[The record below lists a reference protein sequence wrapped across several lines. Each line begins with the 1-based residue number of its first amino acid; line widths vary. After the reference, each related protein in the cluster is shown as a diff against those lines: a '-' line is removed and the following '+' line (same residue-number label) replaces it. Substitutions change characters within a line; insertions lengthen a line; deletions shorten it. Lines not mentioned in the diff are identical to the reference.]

1 MDMSKV
7 FKAAHRLAKR
17 TVKTGDNYQV
27 TFGLC
32 LKFIINAQK
41 AKLVRIEPIVIKLDD
56 RKTFEQFIMANGS
69 IIQVS
74 HDKRTKTY
82 FVNTYGKTDKTI
94 SNIRRSQAEY
104 IVNTL
109 MNK

>member
-27 TFGLC
+27 TFGAC

-41 AKLVRIEPIVIKLDD
+41 AKLVRSEPIIIKLDD

-82 FVNTYGKTDKTI
+82 FVNTYGKTDKAI
-94 SNIRRSQAEY
+94 AQIRRSQAEY
-104 IVNTL
+104 IVNAL